1 MQEAAAAPQADH
13 EQQEDAPTTGF
24 PILSGE
30 VECVRCCLC
39 ASYLSVDTSR
49 INDRRR
55 DAYTNIL
62 QHMRQKHKDDAIWDA
77 FQKKMASMGSIWDP
91 KDVLKLWVRIA
102 PKVPCVRSQPS
113 GHWVYR
119 PAFLPQLSTTYG
131 AIDNYCGDLFRDVP
145 NGMGVRISENC
156 AFMGMFQA
164 GHEVSGVQYDASSNT
179 LFAGMMTNGRRNVT
193 SGDVYQLTPGRSCL
207 HTQIIVPA
215 SLQ

>member
-1 MQEAAAAPQADH
+1 MIYFPKN
-13 EQQEDAPTTGF
+13 GF
-24 PILSGE
+24 QLPFYAL
-30 VECVRCCLC
+30 
-39 ASYLSVDTSR
+39 SYLKNLIKV
-49 INDRRR
+49 IFEK
-55 DAYTNIL
+55 I
-62 QHMRQKHKDDAIWDA
+62 
-77 FQKKMASMGSIWDP
+77 GSIRF
-91 KDVLKLWVRIA
+91 KCQKYRKLKGKLVRLCI
-102 PKVPCVRSQPS
+102 
-113 GHWVYR
+113 
-119 PAFLPQLSTTYG
+119 G

-164 GHEVSGVQYDASSNT
+164 GHDVSGVQYDASSNT